1 MSHLGLERIITATF
15 QQAEEKITEALKQK
29 GFGILTKID
38 FAAKMKEKLGKEV
51 RPTVI
56 LGACNP
62 GLAYEAYSRDPDM
75 LLLVPCNVTLEQIS
89 PTEIKIGIIKP
100 TSMLKSLNRPDLTQM
115 AQEADL
121 ILDQALKSI

>member
-1 MSHLGLERIITATF
+1 MSSLGLEKTITATL
-15 QQAEEKITEALKQK
+15 QQAEEKVTEVLKQK

-38 FAAKMKEKLGKEV
+38 FAAKMKEKLGKDV

-89 PTEIKIGIIKP
+89 PTEIKVGIIKP
-100 TSMLKSLNRPDLTQM
+100 TSMLKSLNRPDLSAM
-115 AQEADL
+115 AQEADG
-121 ILDQALKSI
+121 ILDQALQLL

>member
-1 MSHLGLERIITATF
+1 MNALGFEKTIIASMID
-15 QQAEEKITEALKQK
+15 AETRVTEILKEK

-38 FAAKMKEKLGKEV
+38 FAFKMKEKLNQDV

-62 GLAYEAYSRDPDM
+62 KLAYEAYSRDPNM

-89 PTEIKIGIIKP
+89 SKDVKVSMIRPTQ
-100 TSMLKSLNRPDLTQM
+100 MLKSLNRPELVEM
-115 AQEADL
+115 AKEADQ
-121 ILDQALKSI
+121 ILDSAIQSL

>member
-1 MSHLGLERIITATF
+1 MSSLGLEKTITATL
-15 QQAEEKITEALKQK
+15 QQAEEKVTEVLKQK

-38 FAAKMKEKLGKEV
+38 FAAKMKEKLGKDV

-89 PTEIKIGIIKP
+89 PTEIKVGIIKP
-100 TSMLKSLNRPDLTQM
+100 TSMLKSLNRPDLSVM
-115 AQEADL
+115 AQEADG
-121 ILDQALKSI
+121 ILDQALQLL